1 MKSSTTFLLQFL
13 FISLTY
19 LTIFSLSTS
28 QPRKELPTSHHGME
42 KILHKLSQ
50 WRNHQ
55 LSSQNTNHNFNTI
68 IAWILSFIASS
79 VSSAC
84 GIGGGSLFL
93 PILTLVAGLSLKS
106 ATAICAF
113 MVTAGALANVIYA
126 LCFLDDKSLVNY
138 EITLLSQPCMLLG
151 VSIGV
156 MCNIM
161 FPEWLITALFALVLA
176 ISTAMTLQSGCKI
189 WRCESE
195 ENRVGVEVEVDER
208 ESGAGVPLLMD
219 QREGKGNDESG
230 EPNLVPWKDVMV
242 LVMIWM
248 CFFILHVVLGD
259 KHGKGVI
266 DIKPCG
272 VTYWSI
278 TISQIPI
285 AIGFT
290 AYILYTKRKE
300 HEHDRKEHEHE
311 NHVCGTNKFESL
323 PRYVFPLAAI
333 LTGALSGLFGIGGG
347 LILNPVFIFIG
358 VPPKTAAAT
367 SSLMVLFLSSMSMAQ
382 YILLGM
388 KRINE
393 AVIYGLICFASASI
407 GLVAMHRL
415 IAKSGRV
422 SLIVFMVA
430 VVMGLSTVIITLFG
444 AIDVWR
450 QITNGDYMGFRL
462 LC

>member
-13 FISLTY
+13 SISLTY
-19 LTIFSLSTS
+19 LTIFSLSRS
-28 QPRKELPTSHHGME
+28 QLRNELPTSHHGME

-50 WRNHQ
+50 WRSHQ
-55 LSSQNTNHNFNTI
+55 LLLQNNNHNFNTI

-84 GIGGGSLFL
+84 GVGGGSLFL
-93 PILTLVAGLSLKS
+93 PILTLVAGFSLKS
-106 ATAICAF
+106 ATAVSSF
-113 MVTAGALANVIYA
+113 MVVAGALVNVIYA

-156 MCNIM
+156 LCNIT
-161 FPEWLITALFALVLA
+161 FPEWLITALFAVVLA
-176 ISTAMTLQSGCKI
+176 SSTAMTLQSGCKI

-195 ENRVGVEVEVDER
+195 EQRVRVGDEVDER
-208 ESGAGVPLLMD
+208 ESGAEVPLLMD
-219 QREGKGNDESG
+219 QREGKGNESG

-248 CFFILHVVLGD
+248 CFFVLHVVLGD

-290 AYILYTKRKE
+290 AYILYTKRK
-300 HEHDRKEHEHE
+300 KHEHE
-311 NHVCGTNKFESL
+311 NDVCGTNKASAIKGKFESL

-347 LILNPVFIFIG
+347 LVLSPVFIFIG

-367 SSLMVLFLSSMSMAQ
+367 SSLMVFFLSSMSMAQ

-407 GLVAMHRL
+407 GLVAMHRV
-415 IAKSGRV
+415 ISKSGRV

-430 VVMGLSTVIITLFG
+430 VVMALSTVIITLFG

>member
-13 FISLTY
+13 FLSLTH

-28 QPRKELPTSHHGME
+28 QPSKEPTSQNGLE
-42 KILHKLSQ
+42 KILQQISQ

-55 LSSQNTNHNFNTI
+55 LSSQNTDRNFNTI

-93 PILTLVAGLSLKS
+93 PILTIVAGLSLKS
-106 ATAICAF
+106 ATAVSSF
-113 MVTAGALANVIYA
+113 MVAAGALANVIYA
-126 LCFLDDKSLVNY
+126 LCFLDKSLVNY
-138 EITLLSQPCMLLG
+138 EITLLSEPCMLLG

-156 MCNIM
+156 LCNIM
-161 FPEWLITALFALVLA
+161 FPEWLITALFAVVLA
-176 ISTAMTLQSGCKI
+176 SSTAMTVQSGCKI
-189 WRCESE
+189 WSAETE
-195 ENRVGVEVEVDER
+195 EGRVRVEVEVEER
-208 ESGAGVPLLMD
+208 ESEAEVPLLMD
-219 QREGKGNDESG
+219 QREGKGNGD
-230 EPNLVPWKDVMV
+230 PYLVPWKDVMV

-248 CFFILHVVLGD
+248 CFFVLHIILGD
-259 KHGKGVI
+259 KNGKGVI

-272 VTYWSI
+272 VTYWLI

-290 AYILYTKRKE
+290 SYILYTKRKE
-300 HEHDRKEHEHE
+300 HEHK
-311 NHVCGTNKFESL
+311 NHVNGTDKASVIKGEFESL
-323 PRYVFPLAAI
+323 PRYVFPVAGI

-347 LILNPVFIFIG
+347 LILNPVFLQIG
-358 VPPKTAAAT
+358 VPPQTAAAT
-367 SSLMVLFLSSMSMAQ
+367 SSLMVLFLASMSMVQ

-393 AVIYGLICFASASI
+393 AVMYGLLCFLASTI
-407 GLVAMHRL
+407 GLVAMHRV

-422 SLIVFMVA
+422 SLVVFMVSA
-430 VVMGLSTVIITLFG
+430 VMALSTVIITLFG
-444 AIDVWR
+444 ALDVWR
-450 QITNGDYMGFRL
+450 QITNGDYMGFKL